1 MNKQWQKEPWRI
13 EQADDATITFTIALH
28 GKRAWEM
35 LLEDRDR
42 YHSIGHGWATDSPR
56 DWEEAIA
63 PALRRLFVSGRLD
76 FATKV
81 PVCDPPND
89 SSANTSVPMYDPP
102 LCSPEARAV
111 VTINGGQNRIEPNSS
126 FKRSQRS
133 DLGFAP
139 DGERQAVQNLSSM
152 VAAE

>member
-35 LLEDRDR
+35 LLEDRNR
-42 YHSIGHGWATDSPR
+42 YHSISHGWATDSLR
-56 DWEEAIA
+56 DWEDTIA

-76 FATKV
+76 FMTKV
-81 PVCDPPND
+81 PVHDSPNGSFAD
-89 SSANTSVPMYDPP
+89 TRD
-102 LCSPEARAV
+102 
-111 VTINGGQNRIEPNSS
+111 GGQNRTEQS
-126 FKRSQRS
+126 FKRSQ
-133 DLGFAP
+133 LGFAP
-139 DGERQAVQNLSSM
+139 NSERQADQNLQSL

>member
-42 YHSIGHGWATDSPR
+42 YHNINHGWAIDSLR
-56 DWEEAIA
+56 EWEDTIA
-63 PALRRLFVSGRLD
+63 PALRRLFVNGRLD
-76 FATKV
+76 FMTKV
-81 PVCDPPND
+81 PVCESPND
-89 SSANTSVPMYDPP
+89 SSADTSVPMYDPP
-102 LCSPEARAV
+102 LCSPETRAV
-111 VTINGGQNRIEPNSS
+111 VTINGGQSRTEPS
-126 FKRSQRS
+126 FKRSQ
-133 DLGFAP
+133 LGFAP
-139 DGERQAVQNLSSM
+139 DSEGQADQNSQRS